1 MNTRI
6 NMEYTKL
13 LHMAAVATALIN
25 TLDTIPVCPQYE
37 KEAET
42 AAALADLLAD
52 MLNASVME
60 GVA

>member
-6 NMEYTKL
+6 TMEYTKL
-13 LHMAAVATALIN
+13 LHMAAVATAIID
-25 TLDTIPVCPQYE
+25 TLDKIPVCAHYE

-52 MLNASVME
+52 MLNAAMRE
-60 GVA
+60 G